1 MSENKNKINPPDL
14 KRVKVL
20 FLCTGN
26 SCRSQIAEGWA
37 KHLKGDIMDVYSA
50 GIAPRT
56 LNQMAVKVMAEAG
69 VDISAQRPKHIDELG
84 SINFDYVVTVCDNA
98 RENCPIFPHK
108 TKLFH
113 KTFEDPTFMA
123 GTEQQIKAAFVK
135 LRDQMKKFIEKMP
148 KILEKESIGQK

>member
-1 MSENKNKINPPDL
+1 MAEAKDKI
-14 KRVKVL
+14 KVL

-50 GIAPRT
+50 GIAPGS
-56 LNQMAVKVMAEAG
+56 LNKMAVKVMAEAG
-69 VDISAQRPKHIDELG
+69 VDISAQRPKHVEGLKD
-84 SINFDYVVTVCDNA
+84 INFDYVVTVCDNA

-108 TKLFH
+108 TKYFH
-113 KTFEDPTFMA
+113 KAFVDPTFMT

-135 LRDQMKKFIEKMP
+135 LRDQMKEFIAEMP
-148 KILEKESIGQK
+148 EILEKGGAEQK

>member
-1 MSENKNKINPPDL
+1 MIKAKDKI
-14 KRVKVL
+14 KVL

-50 GIAPRT
+50 GVAPGT

-69 VDISAQRPKHIDELG
+69 VDISAQRPKNIDEFKNI
-84 SINFDYVVTVCDNA
+84 SFDYVVTLCDNA
-98 RENCPIFPHK
+98 RENCPIFPRR

-113 KTFEDPTFMA
+113 KTFEDPSFMT
-123 GTEQQIKAAFVK
+123 GSEQQIKTAFVK
-135 LRDQMKKFIEKMP
+135 LRGRMKAFIEKMP
-148 KILEKESIGQK
+148 KILESESAEQQ

>member
-1 MSENKNKINPPDL
+1 MCGLKNKI
-14 KRVKVL
+14 KIL

-37 KHLKGDIMDVYSA
+37 KHLKGDVMDVYSA
-50 GIAPRT
+50 GTQPGT

-69 VDISAQRPKHIDELG
+69 VDISAQRPKHVDELKD
-84 SINFDYVVTVCDNA
+84 INFDYVVTICDNA
-98 RENCPIFPHK
+98 RENCPIFPYK

-113 KTFEDPTFMA
+113 KTFEDPTFMI
-123 GTEQQIKAAFVK
+123 GSEQQIKAAFVK

-148 KILEKESIGQK
+148 KILEQESTGQE